1 MGGSCHFTI
10 LLHLATCVRRGGD
23 DDIFKQSEEEFK
35 QVVRVDL
42 AIPQQ
47 RGGNSGRKVL
57 VDTAGFQWLCLPLR
71 DGVGAGSQPN
81 NANLVSQRASRS
93 SSFVIRASK
102 GVCRGGFRV
111 VGEQTKMA
119 RWGRRLRFSSSGSP
133 QLCDGAMHTSGFLL
147 VCWCLAS
154 GVLVAVGRD
163 KVAISVKASCGVKA
177 RILCGRLLSPL
188 MRFLQ
193 VSCGWLCMGVSSAG
207 QDGLLYSPR
216 TLASLVHQGE
226 DGSSPAADGPALFG
240 RWVSSMDV
248 ERNFGKDEVNVD

>member
-1 MGGSCHFTI
+1 MGLRGSYSKVLPNTKYYSQST
-10 LLHLATCVRRGGD
+10 LAT
-23 DDIFKQSEEEFK
+23 
-35 QVVRVDL
+35 L
-42 AIPQQ
+42 A
-47 RGGNSGRKVL
+47 GY
-57 VDTAGFQWLCLPLR
+57 
-71 DGVGAGSQPN
+71 GVGVQVTG
-81 NANLVSQRASRS
+81 
-93 SSFVIRASK
+93 FVIRASK

-163 KVAISVKASCGVKA
+163 KAAISVKASCGVKA
-177 RILCGRLLSPL
+177 SIFCGRLLSPL

-193 VSCGWLCMGVSSAG
+193 VSYGWLCVGVSSAG

-226 DGSSPAADGPALFG
+226 DGSSPAADGPAQFG